1 MKKVNWGI
9 IGLGRIAIKFAD
21 GFKNS
26 ENAKLIAISSKNS
39 NKLKKFKEQFKINEN
54 YCFDDYKNLL
64 KCNDVDIIYIALPNS
79 LHHEWIIECIKN
91 NKNILVE
98 KPATVNFSEIKNIKD
113 FHKNAEFIRITS
125 SGIIESHPHDINITH
140 DSPNYTKPDFK

>member
-9 IGLGRIAIKFAD
+9 IGLGSIAIKFAD

-26 ENAKLIAISSKNS
+26 KNGKLIAISSKNS

-64 KCNDVDIIYIALPNS
+64 KCNDLDIIYIALPNS

-91 NKNILVE
+91 NKKYHGKAIGPENCNLL
-98 KPATVNFSEIKNIKD
+98 PSSCFSVKVPTL
-113 FHKNAEFIRITS
+113 FR
-125 SGIIESHPHDINITH
+125 
-140 DSPNYTKPDFK
+140 SPRGKSKLI